1 MRFLTPLSIA
11 PLSLNAPVESWS
23 PSLLQ
28 YPPGASQ
35 GFDDPL
41 GFWNNRFY
49 IVVIQLSQHSPGA
62 LRGHA
67 RFNQ

>member
-11 PLSLNAPVESWS
+11 LLSLNAPAESWS

-35 GFDDPL
+35 SFDDPL
-41 GFWNNRFY
+41 GFRNNRFY
-49 IVVIQLSQHSPGA
+49 IVVIQLSEQHPSISPRKDFR
-62 LRGHA
+62 LH
-67 RFNQ
+67 